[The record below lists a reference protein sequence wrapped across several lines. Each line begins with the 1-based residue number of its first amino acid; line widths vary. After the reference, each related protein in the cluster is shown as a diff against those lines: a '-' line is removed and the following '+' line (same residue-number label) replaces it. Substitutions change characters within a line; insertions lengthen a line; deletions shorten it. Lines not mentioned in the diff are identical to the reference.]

1 MVVRLE
7 VDMEVTIVEEEVEA
21 MIRDRDRISV
31 VVMGRAGMDVE
42 EVDMV
47 SKVATAMASRVEMAM
62 VSRVAMVMASRV
74 EMAMATEV
82 DTRVVDMVVDVEE
95 EGGTRMWNKEK
106 DVRLKL
112 YC

>member
-47 SKVATAMASRVEMAM
+47 SKVATAMVSRVEMAM
-62 VSRVAMVMASRV
+62 VSRV
-74 EMAMATEV
+74 ETAMATEV